1 MIFTLPF
8 PWQVRKIIKHRF
20 IPHYKT
26 AFISFSASITSGW
39 NFPVLY
45 TLIQGVTNSTTEDL
59 RTRINLS
66 NHNSTI
72 LISHQKRKAQ
82 WSSETCHSNRMRDC
96 LNKTCISVS
105 FLCSSVDF
113 TAIWF
118 MSCCFT
124 RLNYFKSLVAWYFF
138 SKNK

>member
-20 IPHYKT
+20 IHITKLLL
-26 AFISFSASITSGW
+26 ISFSASVTSGW
-39 NFPVLY
+39 NFPVLH

-66 NHNSTI
+66 NLNSTI
-72 LISHQKRKAQ
+72 LISHQKTKAQ
-82 WSSETCHSNRMRDC
+82 WSSETCHSNRMREC
-96 LNKTCISVS
+96 LNRTCIPVS

-118 MSCCFT
+118 MSYCFT
-124 RLNYFKSLVAWYFF
+124 HLNYFKSLVAW
-138 SKNK
+138 